1 MLIYNTSS
9 VRSTKRQNARVA
21 QRWSTSLPR
30 RGSRVRS
37 PSRALLYFIY
47 IRGYPDEISSFFI
60 FEHIYARRFDLVVCR
75 LDRFISVASTRRH
88 APSRALDESLFESAF
103 GVFSSFFMYL
113 LQTENLL
120 LIKIGVNS

>member
-1 MLIYNTSS
+1 MEHLLAKEGVAGSIPVS
-9 VRSTKRQNARVA
+9 RS
-21 QRWSTSLPR
+21 
-30 RGSRVRS
+30 
-37 PSRALLYFIY
+37 FIFLY

-75 LDRFISVASTRRH
+75 LDRCISVASTRRH
-88 APSRALDESLFESAF
+88 ALSRALDESLFESAF
-103 GVFSSFFMYL
+103 GVFSSFFIYL

>member
-1 MLIYNTSS
+1 MHIFRYLSPY
-9 VRSTKRQNARVA
+9 
-21 QRWSTSLPR
+21 L
-30 RGSRVRS
+30 S
-37 PSRALLYFIY
+37 PSANGCAEKLLSMRFLAYRSHSIPVSRSFIFLY

-75 LDRFISVASTRRH
+75 LDRCISVASTRRH
-88 APSRALDESLFESAF
+88 ALSCALDESLFESAS
-103 GVFSSFFMYL
+103 GVFSSFFIYL